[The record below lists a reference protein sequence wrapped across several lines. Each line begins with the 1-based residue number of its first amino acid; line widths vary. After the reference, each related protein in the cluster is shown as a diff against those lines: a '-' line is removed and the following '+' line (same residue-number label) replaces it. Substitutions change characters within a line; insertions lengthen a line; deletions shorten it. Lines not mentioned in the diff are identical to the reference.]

1 MLGQWSRDG
10 REKWVHP
17 IAEPSRNPVI
27 VIDGEAIIAA
37 WIQTEADAT
46 EAVFVGTWDRDGHES
61 RPRVRVGPASK
72 TTWGLN
78 LAVDRSG
85 VWVVFDA
92 ATATRASELFLG
104 RVDSAGARVERLTRD
119 DGAESTFPDLK
130 IADDGHIALSWYD
143 MRDGNDEVYIFVA
156 SQSDV
161 RGEIDTRAH
170 RVTMTD
176 GESIGAYLAWNG
188 EEVGLAW
195 SDKSPGVHD
204 IFFQPFDRTGSPI
217 VAEERITRTRTW
229 SLVPAIRSWRTGFAL
244 VWTEYEPT
252 SSQIHEGIGEVM
264 LTAVEAN
271 LTKS

>member
-1 MLGQWSRDG
+1 
-10 REKWVHP
+10 
-17 IAEPSRNPVI
+17 
-27 VIDGEAIIAA
+27 
-37 WIQTEADAT
+37 
-46 EAVFVGTWDRDGHES
+46 
-61 RPRVRVGPASK
+61 
-72 TTWGLN
+72 
-78 LAVDRSG
+78 

-92 ATATRASELFLG
+92 ATATGASELFLG